1 MLSSCSFVSGQSFSF
16 NFHLP
21 KKATPGRPRRHKP
34 DKADPLLQLLGR
46 LGPLVPAFIVALF
59 AQPQD
64 HHASL
69 QQAVKSCYLQ
79 LKGDHPRYRSGQRQ
93 SPSLTMSRYTAANFG
108 ATTGP
113 RICQTEIFGSGLFLC
128 AAFRIAIE
136 WRSIPPSKSQ
146 PSSSISITGLGLS
159 PKSNLAR

>member
-69 QQAVKSCYLQ
+69 QQAVKSVLPAT
-79 LKGDHPRYRSGQRQ
+79 GDHPRYRSGQRQ

-108 ATTGP
+108 ATGL
-113 RICQTEIFGSGLFLC
+113 RICQTAIFRSGLFLC

-146 PSSSISITGLGLS
+146 LSSSISITGLGLS

>member
-69 QQAVKSCYLQ
+69 QQAVKSVLPAT
-79 LKGDHPRYRSGQRQ
+79 GDHPRYRSGQRQ

-108 ATTGP
+108 ATGL
-113 RICQTEIFGSGLFLC
+113 RICQTAIFRSGLFLC
-128 AAFRIAIE
+128 A
-136 WRSIPPSKSQ
+136 P
-146 PSSSISITGLGLS
+146 LS
-159 PKSNLAR
+159 G

>member
-108 ATTGP
+108 ATGP
-113 RICQTEIFGSGLFLC
+113 RICQTAIFRSGLFLC